1 MAGGVRTKDWK
12 KGIMAQI
19 QPERVLSL
27 LTLKGSR
34 SCWVIEVAEVDEQD
48 AASDARP
55 WYYNR
60 LMELA
65 SEGWI
70 TANVED
76 YLGMDET
83 IGAERLLYLDYALE
97 LAQSL
102 QERTAYLGRAAGPQ
116 VSDEVG
122 AWAADLEDPMNA
134 ERVFDEYEAWANQWR
149 PWEPVLYRSEEA
161 WRDDGLEDLH
171 AGLLARFDAL
181 DPSSK
186 PSTVVLLPLL
196 AYPNEVD
203 TIEQAL
209 RGIEADEKRQL
220 ATIDKAITML
230 GEAGYDVSG
239 VNELD
244 ILDGLDRVARLHDL
258 HDVHEDLRL
267 FISEQIAPFDPELA
281 SHHEQRRI
289 GLIGQG
295 ERADI
300 SGLRI
305 QISAIADNLHQRM
318 AMLNDVLNGWRGKG
332 IIFPHADGIRASE
345 LLEWEANLPEIEA
358 TIQRHF
364 GALQRWK
371 EVTEVWPEEKPK
383 ASHCAGYLDK
393 TEVFIDI
400 VDDLDQRWKQLELEC
415 LNRIEF
421 FEHAG
426 LVMDTWHDRIQ
437 HDPKFGLEELKRNQS
452 ILEHRVE
459 LIERLGTL
467 DVSFDGALEVGQ
479 RKDLLR
485 ELDVEGE
492 ILEDSFRFIEHHA
505 RRGARHRRML
515 EQDWRG
521 LVAQGKASDSTAT
534 SSFTLAEFEEEIA
547 HIRRFGTSIASSRTG
562 ASFISGDVHDRL
574 QARLE
579 QELALLAGSGWAVE
593 ELRQVAVED
602 MVLAS
607 RKLNAVRP
615 AIEGH
620 AVLTRRLLHLPW
632 NRDIALALDVEASLR
647 NPLKLPL
654 LEDRIAGYAR
664 HLANRPVEDE
674 SFELT
679 PWAPKPPRKT
689 LLPVPEH
696 ASIPTMMP
704 ADALGDA
711 HEAMLDAMD
720 GRSAEVEPPRI
731 QSSGAVAKI
740 VRPSDPVDLPRPKPA
755 PVMDDA
761 PLQKEP
767 SPSVRAPLVEPQTNS
782 LEQVDAP
789 VTDATT
795 IQALAFFL
803 RSIDFDQLALEIE
816 TEGIAALPRVR
827 RGLAMHV
834 GIEPR
839 DTRIDRLL
847 RVSLRLMPHRD
858 ENDAQRMALLTQLAN
873 NMKKIK
879 RWMRVR
885 LEHRHSGSSKN
896 FLKDANELG
905 EALRRIPGPGH
916 PVPLS
921 ADEKVLPD
929 ADDLAMLEVEVAE
942 LVDYLSPNTAGGIT
956 A

>member
-1 MAGGVRTKDWK
+1 M
-12 KGIMAQI
+12 
-19 QPERVLSL
+19 
-27 LTLKGSR
+27 
-34 SCWVIEVAEVDEQD
+34 AEVDEQD
-48 AASDARP
+48 AASGTRP

-60 LMELA
+60 LMELD

-102 QERTAYLGRAAGPQ
+102 QERTAYLGRPASHQA
-116 VSDEVG
+116 SDEME

-134 ERVFDEYEAWANQWR
+134 ERVFDEYEAWAKEWR
-149 PWEPVLYRSEEA
+149 PWEPALYRSEEA
-161 WRDDGLEDLH
+161 WRDEGLEDLH
-171 AGLLARFDAL
+171 AGLLARFDGL

-203 TIEQAL
+203 AIDQAL
-209 RGIEADEKRQL
+209 RGIEDDEKRQL
-220 ATIDKAITML
+220 ATIDKATAML
-230 GEAGYDVSG
+230 DEAGYDVSG
-239 VNELD
+239 LKELD

-289 GLIGQG
+289 GLIEQG

-300 SGLRI
+300 GGLRI

-318 AMLNDVLNGWRGKG
+318 AMLNEVLNGWRGKG

-358 TIQRHF
+358 TLQRHF
-364 GALQRWK
+364 SALQRWRD
-371 EVTEVWPEEKPK
+371 VTEVWPEEKPK

-393 TEVFIDI
+393 TEVFIDV
-400 VDDLDQRWKQLELEC
+400 VDDLDQRWKRLELEC
-415 LNRIEF
+415 LSRIEF

-437 HDPKFGLEELKRNQS
+437 RDPKFGLEELKRNQS
-452 ILEHRVE
+452 TLELRVK
-459 LIERLGTL
+459 LIERLDTL
-467 DVSFDGALEVGQ
+467 DVSFEGALEVEQ
-479 RKDLLR
+479 RKGLLR
-485 ELDVEGE
+485 ELDVGGE
-492 ILEDSFRFIEHHA
+492 VLEDSSRFIEHHA

-521 LVAQGKASDSTAT
+521 LVTQGKASDSTAT
-534 SSFTLAEFEEEIA
+534 SSFTLAEFEEELA

-579 QELALLAGSGWAVE
+579 QELALLAGSGWAIE
-593 ELRQVAVED
+593 ELRRLAEDD

-620 AVLTRRLLHLPW
+620 AVLARRLVHLPW

-647 NPLKLPL
+647 NPLKLSVL
-654 LEDRIAGYAR
+654 DGRIAGYAR

-720 GRSAEVEPPRI
+720 GKGVKVEPSRT
-731 QSSGAVAKI
+731 QSSSAVAKI
-740 VRPSDPVDLPRPKPA
+740 VRPSDSVDPPRPKPA
-755 PVMDDA
+755 PVVDVA
-761 PLQKEP
+761 PPKKTP
-767 SPSVRAPLVEPQTNS
+767 SPSVRAPMVESQTTSQEHGVSHVSSAN
-782 LEQVDAP
+782 
-789 VTDATT
+789 T
-795 IQALAFFL
+795 IKALAFYL
-803 RSIDFDQLALEIE
+803 RSIDFDQLALDIE
-816 TEGIAALPRVR
+816 TDGIAALPHVR
-827 RGLAMHV
+827 RGLAKHV

-847 RVSLRLMPHRD
+847 RLSLRLMPQGNED
-858 ENDAQRMALLTQLAN
+858 DAQRVVLLTQLAN
-873 NMKKIK
+873 NTKKIK

-885 LEHRHSGSSKN
+885 LEHRHSGSSKD
-896 FLKDANELG
+896 FLTDANKLG

-916 PVPLS
+916 PVPLA
-921 ADEKVLPD
+921 ADEKELPD
-929 ADDLAMLEVEVAE
+929 ADDLVMLETEVAA
-942 LVDYLSPNTAGGIT
+942 LVGYLSPNSAGGIS